1 MVFHKALGI
10 DIAAL
15 ICQIR
20 DTERAEKQHDRT
32 YAQQKKRCDLDPEL
46 GLYLFHL
53 ESASIL

>member
-1 MVFHKALGI
+1 MVFHKALGV

-20 DTERAEKQHDRT
+20 DAERAEEQHDRK

-46 GLYLFHL
+46 GL
-53 ESASIL
+53 

>member
-1 MVFHKALGI
+1 MVFHKALGV

-20 DTERAEKQHDRT
+20 DTERAEKQRDRK

-46 GLYLFHL
+46 GV
-53 ESASIL
+53 

>member
-1 MVFHKALGI
+1 MVFHKALGV

-20 DTERAEKQHDRT
+20 DAERAEEQHDGK
-32 YAQQKKRCDLDPEL
+32 YAQQKKHCDLDPEL